1 MNEFKDIVKNGWH
14 PEKDG
19 TTPPKRTTFTSS
31 STSSSSSPPSTKNE
45 FKDIVRKGWHPE
57 KEGTTLRGQV
67 HASRPL
73 SDLTD
78 PSSFAPPPRRAA
90 AAPSSPPI
98 RAPLPPR
105 RVQPAPSTLYDPRAA
120 RNQSFASSSS
130 AATSAAG
137 TTTTTTTAA
146 AAAARDDSSHPP
158 PPPPPYSAVSNAS
171 APPPR
176 LPPRKSSSV
185 VGGGD
190 DAVARA
196 NPGYLEGCLNQGAT
210 TRLGAAGI
218 SVPGLGIGSAASPQ
232 PAASPSP
239 SSSLSTPANAEGTTW
254 AQKQSALK
262 TAASFHKDP
271 SSVSMADA
279 RSAASTANNFRQRHG
294 EQVKAG
300 WDRASGLNQKYGV
313 TDKLGAFADKH
324 HLSADSSSAAAGGSK
339 KPPPPP
345 PKKKPSLGSFSPTD
359 SGGQD
364 GGAPPIPSS
373 TRPKF

>member
-1 MNEFKDIVKNGWH
+1 MNEFKDIVKKGWH

-19 TTPPKRTTFTSS
+19 TTLKGQVTNLVRGKET
-31 STSSSSSPPSTKNE
+31 PPSN
-45 FKDIVRKGWHPE
+45 R
-57 KEGTTLRGQV
+57 QQ

-90 AAPSSPPI
+90 AAPASPAI

-130 AATSAAG
+130 AASTSA
-137 TTTTTTTAA
+137 T
-146 AAAARDDSSHPP
+146 ARDDDSSP
-158 PPPPPYSAVSNAS
+158 PPPPPYSAVSNAP

-176 LPPRKSSSV
+176 LPPRNSPSV
-185 VGGGD
+185 GSTGGGS
-190 DAVARA
+190 
-196 NPGYLEGCLNQGAT
+196 NPNYLEGCLNQGAT
-210 TRLGAAGI
+210 SRLGAAGI
-218 SVPGLGIGSAASPQ
+218 SVPGLGIGSATSPQ
-232 PAASPSP
+232 PAPSSSP
-239 SSSLSTPANAEGTTW
+239 SSSSTPATTSNEGGTTW
-254 AQKQSALK
+254 SQKQAALK

-271 SSVSMADA
+271 STVSMADA

-324 HLSADSSSAAAGGSK
+324 HLSGDSSSAAAAGSK

-345 PKKKPSLGSFSPTD
+345 PPKKKSSLGSFSASE
-359 SGGQD
+359 SGGGQ
-364 GGAPPIPSS
+364 GGGSSSPPPIPSS
-373 TRPKF
+373 TRPKY